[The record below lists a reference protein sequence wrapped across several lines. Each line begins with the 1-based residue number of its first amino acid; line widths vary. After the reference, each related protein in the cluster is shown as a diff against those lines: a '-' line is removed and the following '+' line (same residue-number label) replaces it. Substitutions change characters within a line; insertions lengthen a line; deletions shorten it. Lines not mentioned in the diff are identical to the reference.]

1 MAKEPEQEK
10 RKALR
15 VISEKHLSLVID
27 LANEKGVTEEEY
39 KETIVTPYG
48 FSLIYYR

>member
-1 MAKEPEQEK
+1 MPEDTEK
-10 RKALR
+10 KNRKSIR

-27 LANEKGVTEEEY
+27 IANERGVTEEEY